1 MQDPNMLQP
10 EKTKGSP
17 ASAKASPAK
26 IDFVS
31 NFFDNP
37 TPGSPYAGVALPNE
51 NSQQIGHKIRHIEH
65 NKTVNIGSAKS
76 SRSHSRKTDEYDRKI
91 SPERRQI

>member
-1 MQDPNMLQP
+1 MKDPNMLLP

-51 NSQQIGHKIRHIEH
+51 NTRQKIRHIEH
-65 NKTVNIGSAKS
+65 NKTVNIGSVKS